1 MLRWFHEPV
10 MFESFSINNGREKLS
25 EILINHKELEDLV
38 EDVEERFDNLL
49 EETMECKIIEGMK
62 M

>member
-1 MLRWFHEPV
+1 